1 MNCFVWR
8 LRIKKVEGF
17 SREPGCLPQKAQA
30 VITFEHKAE
39 RFRLKGVFQQV
50 DIPEATYHY
59 HMKRL
64 QLDNPNQA

>member
-1 MNCFVWR
+1 M
-8 LRIKKVEGF
+8 
-17 SREPGCLPQKAQA
+17 
-30 VITFEHKAE
+30 ITFEHKAE

-59 HMKRL
+59 HMKQL